1 MLNRLQRTIQ
11 LAFLAIEKAFNA
23 AFGER
28 SNPFY
33 YLGATA
39 YYSLLVVIASGL
51 YLYAFYRT
59 GIETTYVSVESI
71 THDQWYAGGVMRSL
85 HRYGSDA
92 MAVLMLL
99 HLVRHFA
106 FDRYRSFRAFSWVSG
121 VVVLWLVY
129 ASAING
135 YMLPWDRLA
144 QFVTTATAEWF
155 DVLPTFRGTLA
166 RNFISAESISDRLF
180 SLLSFL
186 HIGMPLALRVALW
199 VHTQRVPR
207 AHVMPPK
214 GIAAAFTVTLVVL
227 SLAKPAVSQSPAA
240 LQTVPASLA
249 FDWVYLPVYPL
260 IYRWSPMAVW
270 GLVGGATLLMLLA
283 PWLPPKRRRRDEL
296 FQLVVQPA
304 GITIGVREAETLL
317 DAGLRQGVLLPF
329 ECRSGGCGA
338 CKATLVGGE
347 VDFGAYQKRV
357 LTDEERAGGK
367 VLLCC
372 ATPLSD
378 LEVECEAPAQGATVD
393 FRPRPA
399 GD

>member
-1 MLNRLQRTIQ
+1 MLHRLQRIIQ
-11 LAFLAIEKAFNA
+11 LAFLAVEKAFNS

-28 SNPFY
+28 SNPLY

-39 YYSLLVVIASGL
+39 YFSLLVVIASGL

-59 GIETTYVSVESI
+59 GIDTTYASVESL

-92 MAVLMLL
+92 MAVLMLV
-99 HLVRHFA
+99 HLARHFA

-144 QFVTTATAEWF
+144 QFVATATTEWF
-155 DVLPTFRGTLA
+155 DVLPAFRGTLV
-166 RNFISAESISDRLF
+166 RNFLTADSISDRLF

-186 HIGMPLALRVALW
+186 HIGVPLALLVALW

-214 GIAAAFTVTLVVL
+214 RIAVAFTAMLVVL

-249 FDWVYLPVYPL
+249 VDWIYLPVYPL
-260 IYRWSPMAVW
+260 IYSWSPAMVW

-283 PWLPPKRRRRDEL
+283 PWLPPKRRGRDEP
-296 FQLVVQPA
+296 FQVVIQPA
-304 GITIGVREAETLL
+304 RITISVREGETLL
-317 DAGLRQGVLLPF
+317 DAGLRQGVQLPF
-329 ECRSGGCGA
+329 DCRSGGCGR
-338 CKATLVGGE
+338 CKAGLVGGE
-347 VDFGAYQKRV
+347 VNPGVYQKRV

-367 VLLCC
+367 ILLCC

-378 LEVECEAPAQGATVD
+378 LALECDVLGQD
-393 FRPRPA
+393 
-399 GD
+399 